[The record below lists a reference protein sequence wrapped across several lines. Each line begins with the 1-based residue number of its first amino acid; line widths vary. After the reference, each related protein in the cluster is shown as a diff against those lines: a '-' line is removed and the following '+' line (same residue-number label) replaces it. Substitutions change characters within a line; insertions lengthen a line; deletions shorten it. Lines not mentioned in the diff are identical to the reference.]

1 MPAATSYRP
10 ADIRNIVLAGHG
22 GAGKTT
28 LAEAML
34 HRCGVITRM
43 GTVEDANTTS
53 DFEPEAKQHKH
64 STSSTLLF
72 ATHQNREINLIDTPG
87 YPDFIGQALAA
98 LPAVETAVIVVN
110 AETGIEV
117 NTRRLYHAAGEMGL
131 ARMIVINKIDKVKDV
146 GRLEELVSTLKES
159 FGPQLHCINLPKDY
173 GRNVVD
179 CFDEDHGSADFGD
192 VKAIHQEIVESVV
205 EIDDARMEKYLSGE
219 QIGLDELRECFVKA
233 MNAGHVVPILFTAAK
248 SEVGVDDL
256 LHILVEEAPSPAN
269 GRMKRLFKGAAPVN
283 GATAEGLEATEI
295 PCDADKPLLA
305 HVFKV
310 TTDPYVG
317 KLAMIRILQGKMDSN
332 TQFLCGDEKKAHKT
346 GHVLKVEGRD
356 HPEMNAVAYAGDLIA
371 LAKVEDIHVDQIL
384 HEPGTPNLWKPLAPK
399 YPSPMF
405 SLAIEP
411 KARGDEVKISGA
423 LHKLTEED
431 PTFRSTH
438 DSQTHEIVIHGIGEL
453 HLRVML
459 EKMKNRFNLE
469 VTTKPPKIP
478 YKETITAK
486 AEGHY
491 RHKKQTGGAGQFG
504 EVFLRVEPLERGQ
517 GFEFVN
523 DVFGGTIPGQYIPSV
538 EKGVHDILTNGAIAG
553 YPVQDIRVIVTDGKH
568 HPVDSKDIAF
578 RTAGK
583 FALKDAITKAR
594 PSLLEPIV
602 NMEITVPEKHV
613 GDITGDLN
621 GRRGRI
627 NGVDTLPGA
636 MSLIRAVAPLAEVM
650 TYNNQL
656 RSVTSGQGSFVM
668 EFSHYDVVPPQVQ
681 AKIVAAYKPKEEPE

>member
-1 MPAATSYRP
+1 MPAVASYRP
-10 ADIRNIVLAGHG
+10 TDIRNIVLVGHG

-34 HRCGVITRM
+34 HRCGSITRM
-43 GTVEDANTTS
+43 GVVEDGNTTS

-64 STSSTLLF
+64 STSTTLLF
-72 ATHQNREINLIDTPG
+72 ATHENREINLIDTPG
-87 YPDFIGQALAA
+87 YPDFVGQAIAA
-98 LPAVETAVIVVN
+98 LPAAETAVLVVN

-117 NTRRLYHAAGEMGL
+117 NTRKMFIAAGEMGL
-131 ARMIVINKIDKVKDV
+131 ARMIVINKIDKVTEPSK
-146 GRLEELVSTLKES
+146 LEELVEALKES
-159 FGPQLHCINLPKDY
+159 FGAELHCINLPKDY
-173 GRNVVD
+173 GRDVVD
-179 CFDEDHGSADFGD
+179 CFDAEHGATDFGD
-192 VKAIHQEIVESVV
+192 VKTIHQEMVESVV
-205 EIDDARMEKYLSGE
+205 EVDDQKMETYLSGG
-219 QIGLDELRECFVKA
+219 QIGLDDLRACFIKA
-233 MNAGHVVPILFTAAK
+233 MNEGHVVPILFTAAK
-248 SEVGVDDL
+248 TEVGIDDL

-269 GRMKRLFKGAAPVN
+269 SRMKRLKKGEGD
-283 GATAEGLEATEI
+283 GAEIVEI

-317 KLAMIRILQGKMDSN
+317 KLAMLRILQGKMDST
-332 TQFLCGDEKKAHKT
+332 TQFICGDEKKAHKT

-356 HPEMNAVAYAGDLIA
+356 HPELTTTAYAGDIVA
-371 LAKVEDIHVDQIL
+371 LAKVEDIHPDAIAHDPSV
-384 HEPGTPNLWKPLAPK
+384 PSAWKPLSPK
-399 YPSPMF
+399 YPTPMF
-405 SLAIEP
+405 ALAIEP
-411 KARGDEVKISGA
+411 KTRGDEVKISGA
-423 LHKLTEED
+423 LHKLSEED
-431 PTFRSTH
+431 PTFRWSH
-438 DSQTHEIVIHGIGEL
+438 DAQTHEIVIHGLGEL
-453 HLRVML
+453 HLRVTL

-469 VTTKPPKIP
+469 VTTKPPKIA

-504 EVFLRVEPLERGQ
+504 EVYLRVEPLERGQ
-517 GFEFVN
+517 GYEFVN
-523 DVFGGTIPGQYIPSV
+523 DVFGGAIPSQYIPSV
-538 EKGVHDILTNGAIAG
+538 EKGVKDILEGGAIAG
-553 YPVQDIRVIVTDGKH
+553 YAVQDLRVVVTDGKH

-583 FALKDAITKAR
+583 YALKDAITKAK
-594 PSLLEPIV
+594 PALLEPIV
-602 NMEITVPEKHV
+602 NMEITVPEQFV

-627 NGVDTLPGA
+627 NSVDSLSGG
-636 MSLIRAVAPLAEVM
+636 MSVIKAVAPLAEVM

-656 RSVTSGQGSFVM
+656 RSATSGQGFFIM

>member
-1 MPAATSYRP
+1 MPSVGSYRP
-10 ADIRNIVLAGHG
+10 GDIRNKVLVGHG

-34 HRCGVITRM
+34 HRCGIITRM
-43 GTVEDANTTS
+43 GAVEEGNTVS

-64 STSSTLLF
+64 STCSTLLF
-72 ATHQNREINLIDTPG
+72 ATHQGKEINLIDTPG
-87 YPDFIGQALAA
+87 YPDFIGQALAS

-110 AETGIEV
+110 AETGIET

-131 ARMIVINKIDKVKDV
+131 ARMFVINKIDKLKDLSM
-146 GRLEELVSTLKES
+146 LEDLVSNLKEA
-159 FGPQLHCINLPKDY
+159 FGPELHCINLPKDY
-173 GRNVVD
+173 GRDVLD
-179 CFDEDHGSADFGD
+179 CFDMDRGSTDFGD
-192 VKAIHQEIVESVV
+192 VKAIHQEMVESVV
-205 EIDDARMEKYLSGE
+205 EIDDAEMEKYLSGE
-219 QIGLDELRECFVKA
+219 EIPAAELRQFFIKS

-248 SEVGVDDL
+248 SEVGIDDL
-256 LHILVEEAPSPAN
+256 LHILVEDVPSPEN
-269 GRMKRLFKGAAPVN
+269 SKCKRLKK
-283 GATAEGLEATEI
+283 AEETIEV

-317 KLAMIRILQGKMDSN
+317 KLAMLRILQGKMDSN
-332 TQFLCGDEKKAHKT
+332 TQFVCGDEKKSHKT
-346 GHVLKVEGRD
+346 GHVLQVEGRD
-356 HPEMNAVAYAGDLIA
+356 HPEMTATAYAGDIVA

-384 HEPGTPNLWKPLAPK
+384 HEPGTPNEWHPITPK
-399 YPSPMF
+399 YPTPMF

-411 KARGDEVKISGA
+411 KSRGDEVKISGA
-423 LHKLTEED
+423 LAKLSEED
-431 PTFRSTH
+431 PTFKHTH
-438 DSQTHEIVIHGIGEL
+438 DPQTHEIVVHGIGDL
-453 HLRVML
+453 HLRIIL

-469 VTTKPPKIP
+469 VLTHPPKIA
-478 YKETITAK
+478 YRETITSK

-504 EVFLRVEPLERGQ
+504 EVYLRVEPLDRGQ
-517 GFEFVN
+517 GYEFVN

-538 EKGVHDILTNGAIAG
+538 EKGVHDILSGGAIAG
-553 YPVQDIRVIVTDGKH
+553 YPVQDIKVVVTDGKH

-583 FALKDAITKAR
+583 YALKDAIQKAR
-594 PSLLEPIV
+594 PALLEPIV
-602 NMEITVPEKHV
+602 NMEISVPEKYV

-627 NGVDTLPGA
+627 NGVETLPGG
-636 MSLIRAVAPLAEVM
+636 MSAIRAVAPLAEVM

-668 EFSHYDVVPPQVQ
+668 EFSHYDVVPPHVQ
-681 AKIVAAYKPKEEPE
+681 SKIVAAYKPKDEPE

>member
-10 ADIRNIVLAGHG
+10 NDIRNIVLAGHG

-53 DFEPEAKQHKH
+53 DFEPEARQHKH
-64 STSSTLLF
+64 STSTTLLF

-131 ARMIVINKIDKVKDV
+131 ARMIVINKIDKVDA
-146 GRLEELVSTLKES
+146 GRLEELVENLKTT

-173 GRNVVD
+173 GRDVVD
-179 CFDEDHGSADFGD
+179 CFDLDHGSTDFGN

-205 EIDDARMEKYLSGE
+205 EIDDTRMEKYLSGE
-219 QIGLDELRECFVKA
+219 QIGLNELRECFVKA

-248 SEVGVDDL
+248 AEVGIDDL

-269 GRMKRLFKGAAPVN
+269 GRMKRLFKGEAPAG
-283 GATAEGLEATEI
+283 GAAEGMEAVEV
-295 PCDADKPLLA
+295 PCDADKPLMA

-317 KLAMIRILQGKMDSN
+317 KLAMIRILQGKMDNN
-332 TQFLCGDEKKAHKT
+332 TQFICGDEKKAHKT

-356 HPEMNAVAYAGDLIA
+356 HPEMNAVAYAGDLVA

-384 HEPGTPNLWKPLAPK
+384 HEPGTPNQWKPLSPK
-399 YPSPMF
+399 YPTPMF

-438 DSQTHEIVIHGIGEL
+438 DAQTHEIVIHGVGEL

-469 VTTKPPKIP
+469 VTTKPPKIA

-504 EVFLRVEPLERGQ
+504 EVFLRVEPLDRGQ

-523 DVFGGTIPGQYIPSV
+523 DVFGGSIPGQYIPSV
-538 EKGVHDILTNGAIAG
+538 EKGVHDILANGAIAG
-553 YPVQDIRVIVTDGKH
+553 YPVQDIRVIITDGKH

-583 FALKDAITKAR
+583 YALKDAITKAR

-602 NMEITVPEKHV
+602 NMEITVPERSV

-681 AKIVAAYKPKEEPE
+681 AKIVAAWKPKEEPE

>member
-1 MPAATSYRP
+1 MPSVGSYRP
-10 ADIRNIVLAGHG
+10 GDIRNIVLVGHG

-34 HRCGVITRM
+34 HRCGIITRM
-43 GTVEDANTTS
+43 GVVDEGNTVS

-64 STSSTLLF
+64 STSTTLLF
-72 ATHQNREINLIDTPG
+72 ATHQGKEINLIDTPG
-87 YPDFIGQALAA
+87 YPDFIGQALAS

-110 AETGIEV
+110 AETGIET

-131 ARMIVINKIDKVKDV
+131 SRMIVINKIDKVKDIGQV
-146 GRLEELVSTLKES
+146 EDLVSTLKET
-159 FGPQLHCINLPKDY
+159 FGPELHCINLPKDY
-173 GRNVVD
+173 GRDVLD
-179 CFDEDHGSADFGD
+179 CFDLDRGATDFGD
-192 VKAIHQEIVESVV
+192 VKAIHQEMVESVV
-205 EIDDARMEKYLSGE
+205 EIDDAEMEKYLSGE
-219 QIGLDELRECFVKA
+219 DIPPGELRQYFVKS
-233 MNAGHVVPILFTAAK
+233 MNAGHVVPILFAAAK
-248 SEVGVDDL
+248 NEVGIDDL
-256 LHILVEEAPSPAN
+256 LHILVEDLPSPEN
-269 GRMKRLFKGAAPVN
+269 SKCKRLKK
-283 GATAEGLEATEI
+283 AEETVEV
-295 PCDADKPLLA
+295 PCDVDKPLLA

-317 KLAMIRILQGKMDSN
+317 KLAMLRILQGKMDSN
-332 TQFLCGDEKKAHKT
+332 TMFVCGDEKKSHKT

-356 HPEMNAVAYAGDLIA
+356 HPELNTVSYAGDIVA
-371 LAKVEDIHVDQIL
+371 LAKVEEIHVDQII
-384 HEPGTPNLWKPLAPK
+384 HEPGTPNEWKPITPR
-399 YPSPMF
+399 YPTPMF

-411 KARGDEVKISGA
+411 KSRGDEVKISGA
-423 LHKLTEED
+423 LSKLAEED
-431 PTFRSTH
+431 PTFKHTH
-438 DSQTHEIVIHGIGEL
+438 DPQTHEIVVHGIGDL
-453 HLRVML
+453 HLRIVL

-469 VTTKPPKIP
+469 VLTHPPKIA
-478 YKETITAK
+478 YRETITSK

-504 EVFLRVEPLERGQ
+504 EVYLRVEPLDRGQ

-538 EKGVHDILTNGAIAG
+538 EKGVHDILSGGAIAG
-553 YPVQDIRVIVTDGKH
+553 YPVQDIKVIVYDGKH

-583 FALKDAITKAR
+583 YALKDAITKAR
-594 PSLLEPIV
+594 PALLEPIV
-602 NMEITVPEKHV
+602 NMEISVPERFV

-627 NGVDTLPGA
+627 NGVDTLPGG
-636 MSLIRAVAPLAEVM
+636 MSSIRAVAPLAEVM

-668 EFSHYDVVPPQVQ
+668 EFSHYDVVPPNVQ

>member
-10 ADIRNIVLAGHG
+10 NDIRNIVLAGHG

-53 DFEPEAKQHKH
+53 DFEPEARQHKH
-64 STSSTLLF
+64 STSTTLLF

-131 ARMIVINKIDKVKDV
+131 ARMIVINKIDKVDA
-146 GRLEELVSTLKES
+146 GRLEELVENLKTT

-173 GRNVVD
+173 GRDVVD
-179 CFDEDHGSADFGD
+179 CFDLDHGSTDFGN

-205 EIDDARMEKYLSGE
+205 EIDDTRMEKFLSGE
-219 QIGLDELRECFVKA
+219 QIGLNELRECFVKA

-248 SEVGVDDL
+248 AEVGIDDL

-269 GRMKRLFKGAAPVN
+269 GRMKRLFKGEAPAG
-283 GATAEGLEATEI
+283 GAAEGMEAVEV
-295 PCDADKPLLA
+295 PCDADKPLMA

-317 KLAMIRILQGKMDSN
+317 KLAMIRILQGKMDNN
-332 TQFLCGDEKKAHKT
+332 TQFICGDEKKAHKT

-356 HPEMNAVAYAGDLIA
+356 HPEMNAVAYAGDLVA

-384 HEPGTPNLWKPLAPK
+384 HEPGTPNQWKPLSPK
-399 YPSPMF
+399 YPTPMF

-438 DSQTHEIVIHGIGEL
+438 DAQTHEIVIHGVGEL

-469 VTTKPPKIP
+469 VTTKPPKIA

-504 EVFLRVEPLERGQ
+504 EVFLRVEPLDRGQ

-523 DVFGGTIPGQYIPSV
+523 DVFGGSIPGQYIPSV
-538 EKGVHDILTNGAIAG
+538 EKGVHDILANGAIAG
-553 YPVQDIRVIVTDGKH
+553 YPVQDIRVIITDGKH

-583 FALKDAITKAR
+583 YALKDAITKAR

-602 NMEITVPEKHV
+602 NMEITVPERSV

-681 AKIVAAYKPKEEPE
+681 AKIVAAWKPKEEPE

>member
-1 MPAATSYRP
+1 MPIASSYRP
-10 ADIRNIVLAGHG
+10 ADIRNIVLLGHG
-22 GAGKTT
+22 GSGKTT

-43 GTVEDANTTS
+43 GSVDEANTTS
-53 DFEPEAKQHKH
+53 DFEPEARQHKH

-72 ATHQNREINLIDTPG
+72 ATHAGKEINLIDTPG

-131 ARMIVINKIDKVKDV
+131 ARMFVINKIDKNPD
-146 GRLEELVSTLKES
+146 GLEALVESLKET
-159 FGPQLHCINLPKDY
+159 FGPELHCINLPSNY
-173 GRNVVD
+173 ARNVID
-179 CFDEDHGSADFGD
+179 CFDEDHGKSDFGD
-192 VKAIHQEIVESVV
+192 VKAIHQEMVESVV
-205 EIDDARMEKYLSGE
+205 EIDDAEMEKYLSGE
-219 QIGLDELRECFVKA
+219 DIPLPELRECFVKA
-233 MNAGHVVPILFTAAK
+233 MNANHVVPILFTAAK

-256 LHILVEEAPSPAN
+256 LHILVEESPSPVSA
-269 GRMKRLFKGAAPVN
+269 RPKRLLKKGAEDAAQDP
-283 GATAEGLEATEI
+283 TEF
-295 PCDADKPLLA
+295 PCDPDKPLLA

-317 KLAMIRILQGKMDSN
+317 KLAMIRILQGKMDSGSH
-332 TQFLCGDEKKAHKT
+332 FLCGDEKKSHKT

-356 HPEMNAVAYAGDLIA
+356 HPEMTATAYAGDIVA
-371 LAKVEDIHVDQIL
+371 LAKVEDLHVDNIL
-384 HEPGTPNLWKPLAPK
+384 HDPSLPNQWKPIAPR
-399 YPSPMF
+399 YPTPMF

-411 KARGDEVKISGA
+411 KSRGDEVKISGA
-423 LHKLTEED
+423 LQKLSEED
-431 PTFRSTH
+431 PTFRHSH
-438 DSQTHEIVIHGIGEL
+438 DPQTHEIVIHGVGDL

-469 VTTKPPKIP
+469 VITHPPKIP
-478 YKETITAK
+478 YKETITGK

-504 EVFLRVEPLERGQ
+504 EVFLRVEPLDRGQ
-517 GFEFVN
+517 GFEFIN
-523 DVFGGTIPGQYIPSV
+523 DTFGGSIPIQYIASV
-538 EKGVHDILTNGAIAG
+538 EKGVHDVLTGGAIAG
-553 YPVQDIRVIVTDGKH
+553 YPVQDVKVIVTDGKH

-583 FALKDAITKAR
+583 YALKDAIQKAR
-594 PSLLEPIV
+594 PALLEPVV
-602 NMEITVPEKHV
+602 NMEITVPEKYV

-627 NGVDTLPGA
+627 NAVDTQSGGTA
-636 MSLIRAVAPLAEVM
+636 LIRAVAPLAEVM

-656 RSVTSGQGSFVM
+656 RSVTSGQGSFIM
-668 EFSHYDVVPPQVQ
+668 EFSHYDLVPPNVQ
-681 AKIVAAYKPKEEPE
+681 AKIVASYKPKDEPE

>member
-10 ADIRNIVLAGHG
+10 TDIRNIVLAGHG

-131 ARMIVINKIDKVKDV
+131 ARMIVVNKIDKVKDP
-146 GRLEELVSTLKES
+146 GLLEELVARLKET

-173 GRNVVD
+173 GRDVVD
-179 CFDEDHGSADFGD
+179 CFDLDHGSTDFGD

-205 EIDDARMEKYLSGE
+205 EIDDARMEKYLAGE

-248 SEVGVDDL
+248 TEVGIDDL
-256 LHILVEEAPSPAN
+256 LHILVLEAPSPAN
-269 GRMKRLFKGAAPVN
+269 GRMKRLFKGSGPVA
-283 GATAEGLEATEI
+283 GETAEGMEAVEV
-295 PCDADKPLLA
+295 PCDADKPLMA

-317 KLAMIRILQGKMDSN
+317 KLAMIRIIQGKMDSN

-356 HPEMNAVAYAGDLIA
+356 HPEMNAVAYAGDLVA

-384 HEPGTPNLWKPLAPK
+384 HEPGGENQWKPNVPK
-399 YPSPMF
+399 YPTPMF
-405 SLAIEP
+405 ALAIEP

-423 LHKLTEED
+423 LQKLSEED

-438 DSQTHEIVIHGIGEL
+438 DAETHEIVIHGVGEL

-469 VTTKPPKIP
+469 VMTKPPKIA
-478 YKETITAK
+478 YTETIPAP

-491 RHKKQTGGAGQFG
+491 RQKKQTGGAGQFG
-504 EVFLRVEPLERGQ
+504 EVFLRVEPLDRGQ

-523 DVFGGTIPGQYIPSV
+523 DIFGGSIPGQYIPSV
-538 EKGVHDILTNGAIAG
+538 EKGVHDILASAGDCGVSGAG
-553 YPVQDIRVIVTDGKH
+553 YSRDRDRWQISSGGFEGYCVSHGGEVCAAGCDHQGGRVCW
-568 HPVDSKDIAF
+568 S
-578 RTAGK
+578 RW
-583 FALKDAITKAR
+583 
-594 PSLLEPIV
+594 
-602 NMEITVPEKHV
+602 
-613 GDITGDLN
+613 
-621 GRRGRI
+621 
-627 NGVDTLPGA
+627 
-636 MSLIRAVAPLAEVM
+636 
-650 TYNNQL
+650 
-656 RSVTSGQGSFVM
+656 
-668 EFSHYDVVPPQVQ
+668 
-681 AKIVAAYKPKEEPE
+681 